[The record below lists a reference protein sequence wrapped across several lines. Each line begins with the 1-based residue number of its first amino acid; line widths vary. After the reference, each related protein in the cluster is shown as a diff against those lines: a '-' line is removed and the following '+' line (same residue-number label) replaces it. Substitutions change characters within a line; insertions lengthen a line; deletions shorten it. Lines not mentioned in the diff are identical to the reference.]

1 MGLEIQSSKVPGTE
15 MRRTPASRPPMIG
28 LCIVALTLIEF
39 VFVALVIHITL
50 FAGLEQP
57 LSAHHMDPE
66 VLAQP
71 LAGLFISEQQV
82 VSIWLAGAFFT
93 LAWIVFLYQR
103 CFMDHV
109 TIAKRRFRKWED
121 EGVQFS

>member
-15 MRRTPASRPPMIG
+15 IRRTPAQRPAMIG
-28 LCIVALTLIEF
+28 LCIVGLTLIEF
-39 VFVALVIHITL
+39 VFVALVLNITL
-50 FAGLEQP
+50 FPGTDEP

-66 VLAQP
+66 VHAQP
-71 LAGLFISEQQV
+71 LAPLFVSEQQI

-103 CFMDHV
+103 YFMDHV